1 MDFAGPAD
9 HGVKI
14 KENEKY
20 LNLVKV
26 EKVA

>member
-1 MDFAGPAD
+1 MDVSVPAD

-26 EKVA
+26 EKAA